1 MSFET
6 SPGGAP
12 RLPRSWIAAALLVV
26 VLGTGGGAAA
36 GFAAGRSAAP
46 SEAAP
51 GTAASRGAT
60 PTPEILIDVEPRADA
75 VPTTA
80 ASLADLVERVLP
92 AVVTIEARDAPFTES
107 GRPGSSIGT
116 GFFYASDG
124 LILTNA
130 HVLPSDDGQLRVA
143 TGDGRRFDAE
153 VVGRDIW
160 GDVAVLKISGGPFPT
175 LELGDSDALRVGEQ
189 VVAVGSPLNF
199 RDTVTLGIISG
210 KDRRFPKPVR
220 TDSGVLNLGLRGML
234 QTDAA
239 VNQGNSG
246 GPLIDVAGRV
256 VGINTAVRGDA
267 TNLGFALAISRVR
280 ANLDELIER
289 GAVARGYLGVRYQ
302 VIDPT
307 LDRFD
312 GSPFPYA
319 AVISG
324 VIGDATAR
332 QAGLQNGDVIIS
344 INGTTLAR
352 DYSLSDAVD
361 GLGVGDE
368 ISFTVQ
374 RSGTELTLSAPLQDR
389 PEPLADQG

>member
-1 MSFET
+1 MSVES
-6 SPGGAP
+6 SPNGTP

-36 GFAAGRSAAP
+36 GFAAGRSATPSATAP
-46 SEAAP
+46 SAAAP
-51 GTAASRGAT
+51 APTISTEVAPGPVAETA
-60 PTPEILIDVEPRADA
+60 
-75 VPTTA
+75 TA

-92 AVVTIEARDAPFTES
+92 AVVTIETRDAPFTES

-116 GFFYASDG
+116 GFFYTSDG
-124 LILTNA
+124 MILTNA
-130 HVLPSDDGQLRVA
+130 HVLPGDDGQLRVA

-160 GDVAVLKISGGPFPT
+160 GDVAVLKITGGPFPT
-175 LELGDSDALRVGEQ
+175 LELGDSDALRVGDQ

-210 KDRRFPKPVR
+210 KDRRFPKLVR
-220 TDSGVLNLGLRGML
+220 TDAGVLNMGLRGML

-280 ANLDELIER
+280 ANLDELVER

-324 VIGDATAR
+324 IIGDATAR

-368 ISFTVQ
+368 ISFTLL
-374 RSGTELTLSAPLQDR
+374 RRGTEMTLSAPLQDR

>member
-1 MSFET
+1 MSVES
-6 SPGGAP
+6 SPNGAP

-46 SEAAP
+46 NTAAP
-51 GTAASRGAT
+51 SAAAPAPAISIEVAS
-60 PTPEILIDVEPRADA
+60 EPVA
-75 VPTTA
+75 VSATA

-92 AVVTIEARDAPFTES
+92 AVVTIETRDAPFSES
-107 GRPGSSIGT
+107 GRQGSSIGT
-116 GFFYASDG
+116 GFFYTSDG
-124 LILTNA
+124 MILTNA

-143 TGDGRRFDAE
+143 TGDGRRFEAA

-160 GDVAVLKISGGPFPT
+160 GDVAVLKVTGGPFPT

-246 GPLIDVAGRV
+246 GPLIDLAGRV

-267 TNLGFALAISRVR
+267 TNLGFALAMSRVR
-280 ANLDELIER
+280 ANLDELVER

-324 VIGDATAR
+324 IIGDATAR

-368 ISFTVQ
+368 ISFTLR
-374 RSGTELTLSAPLQDR
+374 RSGAEMTLSAPLQDR